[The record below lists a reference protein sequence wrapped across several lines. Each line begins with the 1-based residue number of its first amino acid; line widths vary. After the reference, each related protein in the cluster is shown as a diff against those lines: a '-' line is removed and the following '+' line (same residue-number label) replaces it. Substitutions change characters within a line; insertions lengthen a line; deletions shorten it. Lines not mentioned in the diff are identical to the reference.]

1 MEDQAA
7 FASPVHDVC
16 CFMLMFL
23 QAMHS
28 ADHQVHFCVLFATR
42 VDRGSTG
49 CSTHLINRCV
59 PEPLLGTAQP
69 FEEAEWFR
77 IVVTSTLCEWRD
89 GQNVEVTDDEGDEVH
104 SLCCVL
110 L

>member
-1 MEDQAA
+1 MLLYADVPSSYA
-7 FASPVHDVC
+7 FCRLTTTPLKVGRIVH
-16 CFMLMFL
+16 
-23 QAMHS
+23 
-28 ADHQVHFCVLFATR
+28 HQVHFCVLFATR